1 MTQIKASDQRLHDLV
16 ALVKDLQARVKKLEL
31 QIGMRGVTFSTQA
44 TSVSGTSFEVVAWSV
59 FPRSGSS
66 LAVDVTV
73 GGALEVQL
81 AVDGVAIGTK
91 TSTAAGTITVSGFLP
106 STWTFGARK
115 RIDVRA
121 RRTSGSG
128 SVSVTVLGAWHR

>member
-1 MTQIKASDQRLHDLV
+1 MSQIKAGDQRLHDLV
-16 ALVKDLQARVKKLEL
+16 ALVKDLQGRVKKLEL
-31 QIGMRGVTFSTQA
+31 QIGMRGVTFSTQV
-44 TSVSGTSFEVVAWSV
+44 TSVSGTTFEVVAWSV

-81 AVDGVAIGTK
+81 AVDGVAIGTR
-91 TSTAAGTITVSGFLP
+91 TATAAGTVTVSGFLADG
-106 STWTFGARK
+106 WKFGDRK
-115 RIDVRA
+115 RVEVRA

-128 SVSVTVLGAWHR
+128 EVAVTVLGAWHR

>member
-1 MTQIKASDQRLHDLV
+1 VTQIKASDQRLHDLV

-31 QIGMRGVTFSTQA
+31 QIGMRGITFAEQA
-44 TSVSGTSFEVVAWSV
+44 TQVSGTTFETVAWSV

-73 GGALEVQL
+73 GGALEVQI

-91 TSTAAGTITVSGFLP
+91 TATAAGTISVSGFLAD
-106 STWTFGARK
+106 TWKFGDRK
-115 RIDVRA
+115 RVDVRA

-128 SVSVTVLGAWHR
+128 AVTVTVLGAWHR

>member
-1 MTQIKASDQRLHDLV
+1 MSQIKASDQRLHDLV

-31 QIGMRGVTFSTQA
+31 QVGMRGVTFSTQA

-73 GGALEVQL
+73 GAALEVQL

-91 TSTAAGTITVSGFLP
+91 TATAAGTITVSGFLA
-106 STWTFGARK
+106 SSWTFGDRK
-115 RIDVRA
+115 RVEVRA

-128 SVSVTVLGAWHR
+128 GVAVTVLGAWHR

>member
-16 ALVKDLQARVKKLEL
+16 ALVKDLQARVKRLEL

-44 TSVSGTSFEVVAWSV
+44 TSVSGTSFEVAAWSV

-73 GGALEVQL
+73 GGVLEVQL

-91 TSTAAGTITVSGFLP
+91 TSTAAGTITVSGFLAA
-106 STWTFGARK
+106 SWKFGDRK
-115 RIDVRA
+115 RVEVRA

-128 SVSVTVLGAWHR
+128 AVSVTVLGAWHR